1 MKKDTV
7 LDLLFEGR
15 FDYAE
20 LRQLRI
26 ELGHKVYNNEAV
38 ATDNLRWQWVLAC
51 ITGDYSKAPINTQ
64 LIVVFTMMHVH
75 GVMRNIIERQWM
87 QPDNVPEDFA
97 ELGTEAQAAKQK
109 FISAYW
115 GFFEY
120 AITDFISSDPL
131 KTAEN
136 LDKTIDMLREAW
148 QTHNLARPWDSVATR
163 CTISHARVRI
173 KQPAK
178 AKGKAAGAKR
188 KQPN

>member
-7 LDLLFEGR
+7 LDLLFDGR

-51 ITGDYSKAPINTQ
+51 ITADYSKAPINTQ
-64 LIVVFTMMHVH
+64 LIVIFTMMHVH
-75 GVMRNIIERQWM
+75 KVMRDIIERQWM
-87 QPDNVPEDFA
+87 DPENIPDDFA
-97 ELGTEAQAAKQK
+97 GLGAQTQPAKKQ
-109 FISAYW
+109 FIDAYFV
-115 GFFEY
+115 FFEY

-136 LDKTIDMLREAW
+136 LDKTIDMLRRTWESR
-148 QTHNLARPWDSVATR
+148 NLSRPWDSVATR
-163 CTISHARVRI
+163 CTITQARVRI